1 VKIKFN
7 FLIYN
12 TQLNALQVYQ
22 VIKAQFLTLFNP
34 KLIIIYYLVVIM
46 MDKLF
51 FGILEILKYIKN
63 LIHKNTFRLLYV

>member
-1 VKIKFN
+1 MKIKFN